1 MVAHYVCILFT
12 DTLLFAT
19 KIKVVQS
26 LLYIYYT
33 NDASSKDFFS
43 FFSVKKQIFFFG
55 EKGIVEDDV
64 KEPIFVAHNKMSDQD
79 PERVHGD
86 QTMLYKAPPRI

>member
-1 MVAHYVCILFT
+1 MYVFY
-12 DTLLFAT
+12 
-19 KIKVVQS
+19 S
-26 LLYIYYT
+26 LTRCYLPQKLKWYSLYYTYYT

-43 FFSVKKQIFFFG
+43 FFSVKKQICFFG
-55 EKGIVEDDV
+55 EKGMVEDDV